1 MSDNYDD
8 IINLPRFISK
18 NRKHMSNYD
27 RAAQFAPF
35 AALTGY
41 DDSIKESA
49 RLTDSF
55 LELSEDELVFLN
67 MKLLEIENKIKE
79 KPKVKITYFIH
90 DKTKY
95 GGSYEE
101 KVINVKRI
109 DHIERILYSIDNEGY
124 PIGNIVDI
132 EII

>member
-8 IINLPRFISK
+8 IIDLQRFVSK

-41 DDSIKESA
+41 DTSIKESA
-49 RLTDSF
+49 RLTDDF
-55 LELSEDELVFLN
+55 LELSEDELVFLD
-67 MKLLEIENKIKE
+67 MRLQEIERNINSH
-79 KPKVKITYFIH
+79 PKVKITYFVY
-90 DKTKY
+90 DNKKD

-101 KVINVKRI
+101 EIINVRRI
-109 DHIERILYSIDNEGY
+109 DLVNRILSSTDHIDY
-124 PIGNIVDI
+124 PLGNIVSI
-132 EII
+132 EFI